1 MIIYKNYILIKQS
14 FINKINMLKSEN
26 IQKSDKAPKVISED
40 TFFRPYGLPSY
51 SIYYM
56 DDGTT
61 IYRESE
67 SPYYYDKVKIDNQEV
82 TKGTDKF
89 LGKYRGFDCYGTMSK
104 KIYNT
109 FDKSKVTSFVSAL
122 KKGIIYHKHGVTGV
136 KLIKEN
142 AFKAKWDCDD

>member
-1 MIIYKNYILIKQS
+1 MIKKIYQYYQ
-14 FINKINMLKSEN
+14 LKKKHEFYLA
-26 IQKSDKAPKVISED
+26 IQKISNFNNNSWNIPKEGQI
-40 TFFRPYGLPSY
+40 
-51 SIYYM
+51 
-56 DDGTT
+56 
-61 IYRESE
+61 
-67 SPYYYDKVKIDNQEV
+67 KIDNQEI

-109 FDKSKVTSFVSAL
+109 FYKSKVTSFVSAL
-122 KKGIIYHKHGVTGV
+122 KKGIIYHKHGVNGV